1 MPFISCHLPILKMSK
16 LFYDHLI
23 ILTEIETEIKSMAES
38 EEERHE
44 LWQIVDE
51 IIHHRVL
58 GCIMDKLPHGYH
70 DEFLE
75 RFHKTP
81 HDEILLEYL
90 KEKINEDVE
99 EFIKKEINILEKEIL
114 REIRKGSLL

>member
-1 MPFISCHLPILKMSK
+1 MSK
-16 LFYDHLI
+16 IFYDHLI
-23 ILTEIETEIKSMAES
+23 ILTEVETEIKSMVET

-75 RFHKTP
+75 KFHKTP
-81 HDEILLEYL
+81 YDESLLDYL

-99 EFIKKEINILEKEIL
+99 ELIKGEVNGLASEILKEIRIK
-114 REIRKGSLL
+114 